1 MASKEQEKLPLKRK
15 LKEWGISYLMV
26 LPAIVFLLVFTIY
39 PMFNIVRLSLFRG
52 NALKPMKQF
61 VGLDNYRQIFLVKTD
76 FLTALKNTGVYTVAI
91 VMILL
96 TLALLFALWMRA
108 DRKIN
113 NVAQVLIFTPH
124 LIASISC
131 AFIWTWLFNKNDYG
145 LFNTVLGWFH
155 IPAQTW
161 LSSSKLALGC
171 VVAMNVWKSIGYN
184 ALIILASLKSIPAE
198 IDEAAQLD
206 KATPF
211 GKFFKITLPLLSPQL
226 FLLLIT
232 ITTGSFKV
240 FDSMRIMTN
249 GGPGDS
255 TVVISMYIYD
265 YAFQRNNTLGI
276 ASAAG
281 VVLMIVLMLV
291 TLLYFKGLEK
301 KVHYQ

>member
-1 MASKEQEKLPLKRK
+1 MDEERKRRNRRK
-15 LKEWGISYLMV
+15 KWKDWLDSWLMI
-26 LPAIVFLLVFTIY
+26 LPALCFLLVFTIY
-39 PMFNIVRLSLFRG
+39 PMLNIVRLSFFKG
-52 NALKPMKQF
+52 NALKPLKQF
-61 VGLDNYRQIFLVKTD
+61 VGLDNYRQLFFVKTD
-76 FLTALKNTGVYTVAI
+76 FLTALKNTGYYTMMV
-91 VMILL
+91 VVILL

-113 NVAQVLIFTPH
+113 EVSQVLIFTPH

-131 AFIWTWLFNKNDYG
+131 AFIWTWLYNKNAYG

-155 IPAQTW
+155 IPPQNW
-161 LSSSKLALGC
+161 LSSSSMAMNC
-171 VVAMNVWKSIGYN
+171 VIAVNVWKSIGYN
-184 ALIILASLKSIPAE
+184 ALIILAALKSIPQE
-198 IDEAAQLD
+198 IDEAAMLD
-206 KATPF
+206 QAGPLR
-211 GKFFKITLPLLSPQL
+211 KFFRITLPMLSPQL

-255 TVVISMYIYD
+255 TRVLSMYIYD

-281 VVLMIVLMLV
+281 VVLMVILILV
-291 TLLYFKGLEK
+291 TVVYFKCLESR
-301 KVHYQ
+301 VHYQ